1 MGVNGSGRLP
11 SLGALG
17 ATAQIVSEG
26 RGDMPAFGT
35 TLTPEQIR
43 DVSMYVIRFTDFIV
57 N

>member
-1 MGVNGSGRLP
+1 
-11 SLGALG
+11 LGALG